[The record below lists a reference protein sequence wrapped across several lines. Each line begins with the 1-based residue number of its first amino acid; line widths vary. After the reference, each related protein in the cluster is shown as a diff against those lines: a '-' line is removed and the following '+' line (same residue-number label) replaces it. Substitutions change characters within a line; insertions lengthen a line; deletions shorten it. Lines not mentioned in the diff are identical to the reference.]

1 MASIADY
8 GDYDINTIETIITFL
23 SKTENNGILN
33 NENVG
38 EKIREYLQ
46 QESSKGNNAQGSNDA
61 AKINIGIHG
70 ATGRLGSLITKQCDD
85 ASTPNVTGYK
95 IGRDLQIN
103 ENCNVIIDVTLPEGT
118 KALIEKLMAS
128 GSKIPLII
136 GTTGDLPMDTIKK
149 YANEVPVAIV
159 PNFSVGIP
167 LVTKLA
173 QAAVKQIPSSWN
185 VEMTETHH
193 TRKLDAPSGTA
204 KKLLNAM
211 SATNAP
217 AVEGKEI
224 PCYALRLGDVFGE
237 HSIHLAGPG
246 ERVEITHRAT
256 RREVFAIGAVRSAKW
271 ITTQP
276 AGLYDGLKK
285 VL

>member
-1 MASIADY
+1 MASL
-8 GDYDINTIETIITFL
+8 GEYDSRTAEAIIGFL
-23 SKTENNGILN
+23 STAKGVLN
-33 NENVG
+33 EENVG
-38 EKIREYLQ
+38 EKVRAFLA
-46 QESSKGNNAQGSNDA
+46 ESGKQSNNSTETNTLSAW
-61 AKINIGIHG
+61 KIGIHG

-85 ASTPNVTGYK
+85 ASDISSFR
-95 IGRDLQIN
+95 IGRDLHI
-103 ENCNVIIDVTLPEGT
+103 EADSNVIIDVTLPVGT
-118 KALIEKLMAS
+118 KALIEKLMS
-128 GSKIPLII
+128 SNLSIPLII
-136 GTTGDLPMDTIKK
+136 GTTGDLPMDTIKQ
-149 YANEVPVAIV
+149 YAKQAAVAIV

-173 QAAVKQIPSSWN
+173 QAAVRQIPSSWN

-211 SATNAP
+211 SATDAP
-217 AVEGKEI
+217 AVKGKSLE
-224 PCYALRLGDVFGE
+224 CHALRLGDVFGE

-271 ITTQP
+271 ICTQKI
-276 AGLYDGLKK
+276 GLYDGLNKI
-285 VL
+285 L

>member
-1 MASIADY
+1 MTSIAEF
-8 GDYDINTIETIITFL
+8 GDYDLNTVETIIKFL
-23 SKTENNGILN
+23 STAENGILN
-33 NENVG
+33 AENVG
-38 EKIREYLQ
+38 GKIKEHLRQ
-46 QESSKGNNAQGSNDA
+46 KVNSSSNAQAVKNNAT
-61 AKINIGIHG
+61 KIFVGIHG

-85 ASTPNVTGYK
+85 AANTSVTGFK

-103 ENCNVIIDVTLPEGT
+103 ENCNVIIDVTLPVGT
-118 KALIEKLMAS
+118 KALIEKLIEAC
-128 GSKIPLII
+128 SKIPLII

-149 YANEVPVAIV
+149 YAAEVPVAIV

-204 KKLLNAM
+204 KKILNAM

-217 AVEGKEI
+217 AVEGKDLQ
-224 PCYALRLGDVFGE
+224 CHALRLGDVFGE
-237 HSIHLAGPG
+237 HTIHLAGPG

-256 RREVFAIGAVRSAKW
+256 RREVFAIGAIRSARW
-271 ITTQP
+271 ICTQKP
-276 AGLYDGLKK
+276 GLYDGLHKI
-285 VL
+285 L